1 MKLTDKDI
9 LLVKLAVSIL
19 IVFFMVRF
27 LIMPG
32 IGRYQENRIEG
43 KELEDRVEEIQ
54 TAVDSIQVIG
64 RRPNSEP
71 RGRRLGQGI

>member
-32 IGRYQENRIEG
+32 IGSYQENRIE
-43 KELEDRVEEIQ
+43 
-54 TAVDSIQVIG
+54 
-64 RRPNSEP
+64 
-71 RGRRLGQGI
+71 